1 MQTLRKFLGTDI
13 GWIVVIGVV
22 LVLLQIAATLI
33 TAREIERTSGRIVGE
48 LARLQAA
55 TLSDEKTRQ
64 EVLNLRIQ
72 NEIRGLLSNSLL
84 VGIGPMVTAFVALVG
99 ALLGLRNY
107 LQSREKERLDRA
119 SSELKDTMD
128 RLVKEETWQRA
139 AGILGLQHFLS
150 PDLREYHLRAVSALA
165 MAARME
171 GHAEVVDTIRIA
183 VEQAVRSVD
192 EAVLQ
197 QASWQRACLNK
208 ARFGGPRALRRL
220 DWRDATLQ
228 DVDFAGC
235 DLSGGQFANAKLNGA
250 RLDGA
255 LLIGAD
261 LSHADLAGASLAGAD
276 LRGALLYDA
285 KVMGM
290 DVAGA
295 KLAQARLDA
304 DTLPWELVVNW
315 RRAVLDPAL
324 RARLIERYG
333 DEPSGPHVLMVMW
346 EMAPLVAGG
355 TWTACFHLVRNL
367 RRRGAHV
374 TVVVPWADSLIVAQP
389 FGSEVRVVALGIVP
403 PELDPRGVSAYGPY
417 GGHAPYGAASPYGG
431 GASSWSP
438 YGQVPSGAV
447 DPYSAYAGL
456 HGPSTLLRLMDEAR
470 RRLVRFVRSEPFDVI
485 HAHDWVTFDAAA
497 AAAQASGKPWIAH
510 YHSIEQDRRPDQ
522 PDPAIERIERG
533 ASVDAAALVAPS
545 RVTAGRIASRYGVP
559 LERITVAPNTL
570 SRETIP
576 PSELGLFE
584 TRRVLFL
591 GRLAAQK
598 GTDLF
603 ARIAEVARGCGSP
616 ATFEMRGSG
625 EHPPALWRA
634 GIVQRGGVD
643 WTVRGSAFGDIS
655 ALLVPSRAEPFGMVV
670 LEGMQHHVPVFYPRH
685 AGCAEVLESG
695 LQIDPQDSEAVAA
708 ELLAL
713 LGDRGR
719 WESVV
724 RTQAQEI
731 DQYHERGYE
740 RIVQRLYDE
749 VVGRVPQD
757 SRGQERAPGS

>member
-1 MQTLRKFLGTDI
+1 MQTLRKFLRTDI
-13 GWIVVIGVV
+13 GWIVLVGVV

-33 TAREIERTSGRIVGE
+33 TAREIERTSARIVGE
-48 LARLQAA
+48 LARLQTT

-119 SSELKDTMD
+119 SGELKDTMD
-128 RLVKEETWQRA
+128 RLVKDETWQRA
-139 AGILGLQHFLS
+139 AGVLGLQHFLS
-150 PDLREYHLRAVSALA
+150 PDLREYHVRAVSALA

-171 GHAEVVDTIRIA
+171 GHAEVVDTVRIA

-197 QASWQRACLNK
+197 QVSWQRARLNK

-220 DWRDATLQ
+220 DLRDALLH
-228 DVDFAGC
+228 DADLARC
-235 DLSGGQFANAKLNGA
+235 DLSGGQFANAQLNGA

-255 LLIGAD
+255 LLVGAD
-261 LSHADLAGASLAGAD
+261 LSHADLAGARLAGAD

-290 DVAGA
+290 DVEGA
-295 KLAQARLDA
+295 QLAQARLDA
-304 DTLPWELVVNW
+304 DTLPWEMVVNW
-315 RRAVLDPAL
+315 RRAALDPAL

-333 DEPSGPHVLMVMW
+333 DEPSGPHVLMLMW
-346 EMAPLVAGG
+346 EIAPLVAGG

-374 TVVVPWADSLIVAQP
+374 TVVVPWSESLIVAHP

-403 PELDPRGVSAYGPY
+403 PELEPGGMLPYGPY
-417 GGHAPYGAASPYGG
+417 GAGSPYGG
-431 GASSWSP
+431 APSWSSYAAVPSWSP
-438 YGQVPSGAV
+438 YGPTPRGAG
-447 DPYSAYAGL
+447 PYSAYGSL
-456 HGPSTLLRLMDEAR
+456 GGPSALLRLMDEAR
-470 RRLVRFVRSEPFDVI
+470 RRLVRFARTESFDLI

-497 AAAQASGKPWIAH
+497 AASQSSGKPWIAH
-510 YHSIEQDRRPDQ
+510 YHSIEQDRRPEQ
-522 PDPAIERIERG
+522 PDPAIERIERAAG
-533 ASVDAAALVAPS
+533 ADAAALVAPS
-545 RVTAGRIASRYGVP
+545 RITAGRIAARYGIA

-591 GRLAAQK
+591 GRLAEQK

-603 ARIAEVARGCGSP
+603 ARIAEVARGRGSP
-616 ATFEMRGSG
+616 ATFEVRGSG
-625 EHPPALWRA
+625 EQTPAFWRA
-634 GIVQRGGVD
+634 GVVQRGGVD
-643 WTVRGSAFGDIS
+643 WAARGSAFGDVS
-655 ALLVPSRAEPFGMVV
+655 ALVVPSRAEPFGMVV
-670 LEGMQHHVPVFYPRH
+670 LEGMQHRVPVFYPRH
-685 AGCAEVLESG
+685 AGCAEVLQSG

-724 RTQAQEI
+724 RAQAQEI
-731 DQYHERGYE
+731 DRYHERGYE
-740 RIVQRLYDE
+740 QIVQRLYAE
-749 VVGRVPQD
+749 VAASLVSPSAV
-757 SRGQERAPGS
+757 